1 MKNIVP
7 MSMRLIKT
15 TARTVLPET
24 TRRWISAQRD
34 RREEQRLF
42 QRHIRP
48 SDVFL
53 VGHPKS
59 GNTWLTYMIGIA
71 MRKNFRHNQ
80 INLGNVQEFFPAIHA
95 RDREI
100 ACYSHLPNPRM
111 FRNESPLCGELYP
124 KTIYIM
130 RDPRSV
136 LMSYYHHVLH
146 DLGEHEWTLDAYVEE
161 MLTYG
166 CIKRLEPELV
176 RWDKHVSSW
185 LERAKHQSVK
195 LVKYEEMQRDRRRVL
210 EDVIKFIGFA
220 CDDEDI
226 ALAVEQGSFE
236 NMRKNEETHGAEP
249 YSGTKG
255 EKGYFVRNGKADGW
269 KKELPPVLAAR
280 IEREFSATMR
290 LAGYAC

>member
-1 MKNIVP
+1 MCSWWATQN
-7 MSMRLIKT
+7 
-15 TARTVLPET
+15 
-24 TRRWISAQRD
+24 
-34 RREEQRLF
+34 RE
-42 QRHIRP
+42 IRG
-48 SDVFL
+48 L
-53 VGHPKS
+53 R
-59 GNTWLTYMIGIA
+59 YMIGIA
-71 MRKNFRHNQ
+71 MRKNFQHNQ

-185 LERAKHQSVK
+185 LERAKHQPVK
-195 LVKYEEMQRDRRRVL
+195 LVKYEEMQRDRRQVL

-236 NMRKNEETHGAEP
+236 NMRKNEETYGAEP

-269 KKELPPVLAAR
+269 KKELTPDLAAL